1 MRRHTRAHQAQ
12 QAATQKRSESYWYG
26 PGGATLR
33 QINSLVNSRPVRE
46 IGYQSP
52 ADVLA
57 AALADPRTDEDE
69 QIVAA
74 AQKHVLAIAGARR
87 GAAHIT
93 PFRVGDLVR
102 IINPYYLK
110 AKGMR
115 SNLLKQRPRW
125 SITRYKIRRVEGD
138 VGDMP
143 RYDLEDNADTMYTH
157 DMLTLANTSEPVPAD
172 IIARPRTYFLDK
184 AVAPD
189 SDDSDDEG
197 LTFYSSFPLPERASA
212 LQADSSDDE

>member
-1 MRRHTRAHQAQ
+1 M
-12 QAATQKRSESYWYG
+12 
-26 PGGATLR
+26 
-33 QINSLVNSRPVRE
+33 
-46 IGYQSP
+46 
-52 ADVLA
+52 
-57 AALADPRTDEDE
+57 
-69 QIVAA
+69 
-74 AQKHVLAIAGARR
+74 LAIAGARR

-110 AKGMR
+110 QKGMR

-172 IIARPRTYFLDK
+172 IIARPRTYYRDK
-184 AVAPD
+184 VVAGDNSD
-189 SDDSDDEG
+189 SDDDD
-197 LTFYSSFPLPERASA
+197 LVFYSSFPLPERASA
-212 LQADSSDDE
+212 LQTDSSDDE

>member
-74 AQKHVLAIAGARR
+74 AQKRALSIAGARR

-93 PFRVGDLVR
+93 PFRVGDMVR
-102 IINPYYLK
+102 VINPYYLK
-110 AKGMR
+110 QKGMR
-115 SNLLKQRPRW
+115 SNILKQRPRW

-184 AVAPD
+184 AVA
-189 SDDSDDEG
+189 
-197 LTFYSSFPLPERASA
+197 
-212 LQADSSDDE
+212 AD